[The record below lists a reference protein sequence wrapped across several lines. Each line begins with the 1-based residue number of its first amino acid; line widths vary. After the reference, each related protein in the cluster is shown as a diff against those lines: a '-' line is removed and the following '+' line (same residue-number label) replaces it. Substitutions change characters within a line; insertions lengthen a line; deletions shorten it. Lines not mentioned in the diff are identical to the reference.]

1 MKSIF
6 LIIVLAAHPLLAQQ
20 ARWAIKPKYDSIAV
34 FSQGVAAVKQNGKWG
49 YASAGGKEIIP
60 PAYDLVYPFSE
71 GLGVIAASDHTLLA
85 IVDKT
90 GKQIPIKETLKIDG
104 RFALFGDG
112 LLLVYNGKKWGY
124 LNAEG
129 RLAIACKYAAA
140 QPFSE
145 GLAAVLFSEYWYY
158 IDATGATA
166 VRPNDKKIIYWAMG
180 FHEGQAAVLY
190 KNGMGAIDRE
200 GRELNYK
207 FPQIT
212 PPPDAASYKKES
224 LACKEGE
231 LYFDAKGRVASF
243 VSKRGAKTVFMPAG
257 SPGDLPE
264 IRQADN
270 SKFGLVAFDGEAV
283 AELSLPE
290 DTLASVFGNPADLR
304 VVVANI
310 SSSAI
315 ENLEVKVNGKPVA
328 SIPLIEAGGKRTLSL
343 PLDKTNE
350 REEVETKDL
359 LFSLSEYGLP
369 AGEYRKTVALK
380 NMPAIRIE
388 IPDAP
393 VSIRKGQASY
403 PLNVR
408 VVNVSSEPVRNLS
421 VSVGNQNRLAEL
433 GSGEAKELRF
443 DVPASVQLVQV
454 VVKPPRAPLISK
466 SQRIRLRIA
475 EETQTRESPV
485 DATGLSKQIITR

>member
-1 MKSIF
+1 MKGIF
-6 LIIVLAAHPLLAQQ
+6 LIIVLAAPPLLAQQ

-49 YASAGGKEIIP
+49 YASVDGKEILP
-60 PAYDLVYPFSE
+60 PAYDLAYPFSE
-71 GLGVIAASDHTLLA
+71 GVGVVAAADHTLLA

-104 RFALFGDG
+104 RFAMFGNG
-112 LLLVYNGKKWGY
+112 LLLVSNGKKWGY

-145 GLAAVLFSEYWYY
+145 GLAAVLLSEYWYY
-158 IDATGATA
+158 IDANGATA
-166 VRPNDKKIIYWAMG
+166 IRPNDKKITYWAMG
-180 FHEGQAAVLY
+180 FHEGKAAVLY

-200 GRELNYK
+200 GRELNYR

-212 PPPDAASYKKES
+212 PPPDAASYKRES

-231 LYFDAKGRVASF
+231 LYFDARSRVASF
-243 VSKRGAKTVFMPAG
+243 VSKRGAKTVFLPAEA
-257 SPGDLPE
+257 PEDLPE
-264 IRQADN
+264 VRQAAN

-283 AELSLPE
+283 AELSLTE
-290 DTLASVFGNPADLR
+290 DTLASVFGNPANLNL
-304 VVVANI
+304 VVANKSLSEI
-310 SSSAI
+310 G
-315 ENLEVKVNGKPVA
+315 NLEVKMNGRPVA
-328 SIPLIEAGGKRTLSL
+328 SIPLIEAGGERTLSL
-343 PLDKTNE
+343 SLDKTNE
-350 REEVETKDL
+350 EEEVETKDL

-380 NMPAIRIE
+380 NRPAIRIE

-393 VSIRKGQASY
+393 VSVKKGQASY
-403 PLNVR
+403 RLNVR
-408 VVNVSSEPVRNLS
+408 VVNLSSEPVRNLS
-421 VSVGNQNRLAEL
+421 VSVGNQNRLAAL
-433 GSGEAKELRF
+433 GGGEAGELQF
-443 DVPASVQLVQV
+443 DVPASVQVVHV

-475 EETQTRESPV
+475 EETQSRESPV